1 LAQSSSAS
9 AQPIIAKLESVF
21 AISDDEREAVRNLPL
36 QVTSIRAD
44 QDVVREGDRP
54 SRCFAIL
61 EGFACTF
68 KHTGDGKR
76 QIMGFFIPGD
86 MPDLQ
91 SLHLRTLDHSIG
103 TITPCTV
110 GFIPHE
116 AVRELCRRHP
126 RIGDAF
132 WRETLVD
139 GSIFREWVV
148 NNGRRDARSR
158 VAHVFCELLLRMK
171 AIGLTQDH
179 SCEFPITQVELADAT
194 GMSGV
199 HVNRVLQELRSEG
212 LIILKG
218 STLTV
223 PDWEKLK
230 AVGDFD
236 PTYLHF
242 EQERAAA

>member
-1 LAQSSSAS
+1 LANSSSAA
-9 AQPIIAKLESVF
+9 AQPIIAKLESIL
-21 AISDDEREAVRNLPL
+21 ALTEDERHAIMNLPL
-36 QVTSIRAD
+36 QVTPLRAD

-54 SRCFAIL
+54 SRCFAVL
-61 EGFACTF
+61 QGFACSF

-76 QIMGFFIPGD
+76 QIMAFFIPGD
-86 MPDLQ
+86 LPDLQ
-91 SLHLRTLDHSIG
+91 SLHLRTLDQTIG

-116 AVRELCRRHP
+116 AVRELCRRHL

-132 WRETLVD
+132 WRDTLID